1 VGRGEGRGCGRGI
14 ASGRIEREPSGRS
27 SGQSVSTEVDGVTG
41 GTADVAGVGAWVKV
55 ALHAR
60 IIRVGRGYP
69 GVGCDNPSKP
79 PQCMMLY
86 RSSYASARLFSSL
99 PPLLPPLPP

>member
-27 SGQSVSTEVDGVTG
+27 SGQSVSTEVDGVTD

-79 PQCMMLY
+79 PD
-86 RSSYASARLFSSL
+86 
-99 PPLLPPLPP
+99 

>member
-1 VGRGEGRGCGRGI
+1 VDVGSRVGRI
-14 ASGRIEREPSGRS
+14 VERKPSGRS

-60 IIRVGRGYP
+60 IIRVGTGQGIPWGWLR
-69 GVGCDNPSKP
+69 
-79 PQCMMLY
+79 
-86 RSSYASARLFSSL
+86 
-99 PPLLPPLPP
+99 